1 MMAGNTQHMFQY
13 LAGQIADSPE
23 MQKVIK
29 TAREHGEEVPRE
41 LAEALKNMYGL
52 ELIEKNGGKA
62 AGSVSKKTSYVL
74 AGENAGSKLTKAQDL
89 GIPVLS
95 ETEFL
100 QMIQPETA

>member
-1 MMAGNTQHMFQY
+1 MHMSEAEETGDT
-13 LAGQIADSPE
+13 LAGMTIVVTGTLPTLGR
-23 MQKVIK
+23 K
-29 TAREHGEEVPRE
+29 
-41 LAEALKNMYGL
+41 EAQ

-62 AGSVSKKTSYVL
+62 TGSVSKKTSYVL

-100 QMIQPETA
+100 QMIQSETA